1 MKKLI
6 VLVVLSAA
14 SGFVSADGFQPWENR
29 DVVNSDLRS
38 ASDQSTFTG
47 FAPWRDREVQV
58 EPADAGLGIATADPI
73 GFRPWS

>member
-6 VLVVLSAA
+6 GLILLTTA
-14 SGFVSADGFQPWENR
+14 SGLASANGFQPWENR

-38 ASDQSTFTG
+38 VSGESTFTG
-47 FAPWRDREVQV
+47 FAPWRDRDVQV
-58 EPADAGLGIATADPI
+58 EPVDANLDIATANSI